1 MWPGS
6 PSPRCHAIAYVFL
19 PSRVVSFFPGF
30 SLCSSLLHELL
41 LHSSPSS
48 RNSFTWPSSPFSP
61 LQSSVSIFVPA
72 CHLPPSLQLWCITE
86 ILKTP
91 YICLYLQAFGVLF
104 FLEYSFSHFP
114 WTSPFRLPIANS
126 YLALSSQLTW
136 DHLLAADL
144 VRGQLICPMTVQS
157 SPVSEVFFKYPC
169 IL

>member
-1 MWPGS
+1 M
-6 PSPRCHAIAYVFL
+6 
-19 PSRVVSFFPGF
+19 
-30 SLCSSLLHELL
+30 SSL

-61 LQSSVSIFVPA
+61 LQASVSICIPA
-72 CHLPPSLQLWCITE
+72 CHLPPNLQLWCITE

-144 VRGQLICPMTVQS
+144 VRGQIICPMTVQS
-157 SPVSEVFFKYPC
+157 SPVSEVFFQISMHIIGYVLACPTPNNKFLTTGAVLSWTPLALSTEPFTY
-169 IL
+169 